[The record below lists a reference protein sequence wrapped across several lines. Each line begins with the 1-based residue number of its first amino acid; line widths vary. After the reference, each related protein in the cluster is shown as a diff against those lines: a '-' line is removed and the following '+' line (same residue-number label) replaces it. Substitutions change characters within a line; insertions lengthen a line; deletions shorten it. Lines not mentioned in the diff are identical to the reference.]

1 MPIAFVQQSGGYV
14 AVAVMLPIHAG
25 RNFFIGPAGQ

>member
-14 AVAVMLPIHAG
+14 PVAVMSPIAG